1 MENIGR
7 KRFADMDLKSH
18 VFIVTGGASG
28 IGLASAEGL
37 VEAGGKVY
45 CLDRAEAPGPE
56 WNEAEKRVVKE
67 WGGSLHYERV
77 DVTDTDHLNSIIERI
92 AKDEQRLDGLLAAAG
107 IVQVTPAVE
116 YTTEDAMKMM
126 AVNYNGVFMA
136 ATAAAREMMRYKCHG
151 SICIIA
157 SMSGLIANKKMLSPV
172 YNSSKAALIQ
182 LARNLAMEW
191 SAVQPDGTGG
201 IRVNCISPGHVCTPM
216 VEKVLKEDPGAKDAW
231 EAENMMHRL
240 GETSEFKSAGLFLLS
255 KASSFMTGNNLVMD
269 GGHTAW

>member
-1 MENIGR
+1 MENVGR
-7 KRFADMDLKSH
+7 KRFADLGLKGH
-18 VFIVTGGASG
+18 VFVVTGGASG

-37 VEAGGKVY
+37 VEAGGKESPG
-45 CLDRAEAPGPE
+45 AEWG
-56 WNEAEKRVVKE
+56 EAEKRIVHE
-67 WGGSLHYERV
+67 WGSSLHYERV
-77 DVTDTDHLNSIIERI
+77 DVTDTGHLNETIEKI
-92 AKDEQRLDGLLAAAG
+92 AKQEQRLDGLLAAAG

-116 YTTEDAMKMM
+116 YTPEDAMKMM

-136 ATAAAREMMRYKCHG
+136 ATAAAREMMRYKCRG

-157 SMSGLIANKKMLSPV
+157 SVSGLIANKKMLSPV

-201 IRVNCISPGHVCTPM
+201 IRVNCISPGYIRTPM
-216 VEKVLKEDPGAKDAW
+216 VEKVIKADPAAKEAW
-231 EAENMMHRL
+231 EAENMMHRFA
-240 GETSEFKSAGLFLLS
+240 ETSEFKTAGLFLLS
-255 KASSFMTGNNLVMD
+255 RASSFMTGNNLVID